1 MKTFLKDCRWGQ
13 FLLLRGD
20 MISVYSDLYG
30 EWSEMEVRLFNK
42 LLTPQSNV
50 VEVGANLGLHS
61 VPLAKIANKGKVI
74 CFEAQRV
81 IFQILCANIAI
92 NDLIN
97 VFTYNVA
104 VSDTER
110 EITIQ
115 SSDYET
121 PWNYGSFSIE
131 KGMSTEGAFKGA
143 VSSERVMVIKLDT
156 FRPAT
161 ELQSIDLLKIDA
173 EQHETAVLNGA
184 EKLVARH
191 RPVIFV
197 ENNNAENGDK
207 LIQCVKTLGYIPYWF
222 CSARWQP
229 DNVNRVAINIP
240 GADANI
246 VCFPN
251 EREPL
256 AELTPANNFS
266 DLINGKVP
274 LVTRVT

>member
-20 MISVYSDLYG
+20 MISIFSDLYG
-30 EWSEMEVRLFNK
+30 EWSEMEVRLFK
-42 LLTPQSNV
+42 KHLTPQSNV

-74 CFEAQRV
+74 CFEPQRI

-97 VFTYNVA
+97 VFTYNKA
-104 VSDTER
+104 VSDTET

-121 PWNYGSFSIE
+121 PWNYGAFSIE
-131 KGMSTEGAFKGA
+131 KGMSTEGAFEGV
-143 VSSERVMVIKLDT
+143 VSSESVTVIKLDT
-156 FRPAT
+156 FQPVA
-161 ELQSIDLLKIDA
+161 ELASIDLLKIDA
-173 EQHETAVLNGA
+173 EQHEIAVLNGA
-184 EKLVARH
+184 KKLVARH
-191 RPVIFV
+191 RPIIFV
-197 ENNNAENGDK
+197 ENNNARHGDE
-207 LIQCVKTLGYIPYWF
+207 LIRCVKALGYIPYWF
-222 CSARWQP
+222 CSSRAQP
-229 DNVNRVAINIP
+229 DNVNRVGINIP

-251 EREPL
+251 ERGPL
-256 AELTPANNFS
+256 AELMPANDFS
-266 DLINGKVP
+266 DLTNGKVS

>member
-20 MISVYSDLYG
+20 MISVFCDLYG
-30 EWSEMEVRLFNK
+30 EWSEMEVRLFK
-42 LLTPQSNV
+42 KHLTPQSNV

-74 CFEAQRV
+74 CFEPQRI

-97 VFTYNVA
+97 VFAYNKA

-121 PWNYGSFSIE
+121 PWNYGAFSIE
-131 KGMSTEGAFKGA
+131 KGMSTESAFKGV
-143 VSSERVMVIKLDT
+143 VSSESGTAIRLDT
-156 FRPAT
+156 FRPVT
-161 ELQSIDLLKIDA
+161 ELPSIDLLKIDA
-173 EQHETAVLNGA
+173 EQHEIAVLNGA

-197 ENNNAENGDK
+197 ENNNAQYSDE
-207 LIQCVKTLGYIPYWF
+207 LIRCVKALGYIP
-222 CSARWQP
+222 
-229 DNVNRVAINIP
+229 
-240 GADANI
+240 
-246 VCFPN
+246 
-251 EREPL
+251 
-256 AELTPANNFS
+256 
-266 DLINGKVP
+266 
-274 LVTRVT
+274 